1 MSTSPAK
8 EEKKKEVPAASTKG
22 LAGVNAG
29 DSKVCSVGAGIGLN
43 YRGYNIEEL
52 AAKSTFEE
60 VFYLLIFDKLPT
72 LQELKDF
79 IRKIAAS
86 RTIPAPLAVVLEK
99 IPPKAHPMDVM
110 RCVSSFLGTLE
121 EENLKGGN
129 GPIEISIR
137 LVGVFG
143 PALLYWYHY
152 HKSGIRIDGYTG
164 PEDTVALNFMK
175 LFLNAPATSIDPVV
189 VRAFDVSLILYAEHE
204 FNASTFAARITAST
218 NADFHSAITSAIGTL
233 RGNLHGG
240 ANEAVAHLLL
250 PFQSK
255 DHAE

>member
-1 MSTSPAK
+1 M
-8 EEKKKEVPAASTKG
+8 
-22 LAGVNAG
+22 
-29 DSKVCSVGAGIGLN
+29 
-43 YRGYNIEEL
+43 
-52 AAKSTFEE
+52 
-60 VFYLLIFDKLPT
+60 
-72 LQELKDF
+72 
-79 IRKIAAS
+79 
-86 RTIPAPLAVVLEK
+86 
-99 IPPKAHPMDVM
+99 
-110 RCVSSFLGTLE
+110 
-121 EENLKGGN
+121 
-129 GPIEISIR
+129 
-137 LVGVFG
+137 VGVFG

-175 LFLNAPATSIDPVV
+175 LFKNGGEIDPVV

-250 PFQSK
+250 PF
-255 DHAE
+255 